1 MIRVGGGVVAVRVQ
15 GKAVF
20 LFHAQNIVQLE
31 EFALPLVGCRLAHAD
46 KATAVIDK
54 GLYPGDDLLI
64 TPVGAAGL
72 SGICV
77 AHIQDHVK
85 LIQEVRIAL
94 NIFKAD
100 KRHIKGC
107 AAKRLNDAEI
117 GIILPIIQTM
127 VHHMV
132 APGAHFAPAVEHG
145 HLLYAIGGHA
155 LNIVIQGA
163 ELVAHGLNVIHKVR
177 ELERQL

>member
-1 MIRVGGGVVAVRVQ
+1 M
-15 GKAVF
+15 
-20 LFHAQNIVQLE
+20 
-31 EFALPLVGCRLAHAD
+31 GCRLTHAD
-46 KATAVIDK
+46 ETAAVIDK

-72 SGICV
+72 GGICV
-77 AHIQDHVK
+77 AHIQDYVK
-85 LIQEVRIAL
+85 RIQEVRITL
-94 NIFKAD
+94 NILKAD

-117 GIILPIIQTM
+117 RIILPIIQTVM
-127 VHHMV
+127 HHMV

-163 ELVAHGLNVIHKVR
+163 ELVAHRLNVIHKVR
-177 ELERQL
+177 ELERQF